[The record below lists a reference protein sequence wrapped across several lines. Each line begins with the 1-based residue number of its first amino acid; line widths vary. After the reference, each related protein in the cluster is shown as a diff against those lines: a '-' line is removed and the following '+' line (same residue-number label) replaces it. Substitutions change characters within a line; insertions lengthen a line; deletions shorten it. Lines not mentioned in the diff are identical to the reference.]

1 LPLTANGNPTRR
13 AELVDRASSGTS
25 SEGVMTLSERAA
37 RIREHA
43 LAMAALDEGAHLGG
57 SLSASD
63 ILTVL
68 LFEVMRV
75 RPAWPDWPE
84 RDYLVLSKGHASAAL
99 YAALA
104 ERGFFPVSELLT
116 YAGAGSRLAGHPM
129 RCVPG
134 VEFPTG
140 SLGHG
145 LSLGVGLS
153 LAARHDGL
161 PGRCYVI
168 LGDGELQEGS
178 VWEAAMA
185 ASALRLR
192 NVVAI
197 IDHNC
202 LQINGPTSRSRDDP
216 ALAAKWAAFGWETRE
231 VDGHNLAELRDACLP
246 PPGAEGQPLAVV
258 ARTVKGR
265 GVPFLEGRARSHY
278 VKLSPELHRRARSAL
293 SRRGGR

>member
-1 LPLTANGNPTRR
+1 
-13 AELVDRASSGTS
+13 
-25 SEGVMTLSERAA
+25 MTLGERAA

-57 SLSASD
+57 SLSATD

-75 RPAWPDWPE
+75 RPAWPDWPG

-99 YAALA
+99 YGALA
-104 ERGFFPVSELLT
+104 ERGFFSVSDLDS
-116 YAGAGSRLAGHPM
+116 YSRAGSRLAGHPL
-129 RCVPG
+129 RRVPG

-145 LSLGVGLS
+145 LSLGLGLS

-185 ASALRLR
+185 AAALRLG
-192 NVVAI
+192 NLVAI
-197 IDHNC
+197 IDHNG
-202 LQINGPTSRSRDDP
+202 LQINGPTSQSPDCP
-216 ALAAKWAAFGWETRE
+216 ALPPKWAAFGWETRE
-231 VDGHNLAELRDACLP
+231 VDGHNLAELKAACSP
-246 PPGAEGQPLAVV
+246 GPGAQDQPRGHRPHREGA
-258 ARTVKGR
+258 
-265 GVPFLEGRARSHY
+265 
-278 VKLSPELHRRARSAL
+278 RRAVP
-293 SRRGGR
+293 GGRSQSLRQAQP